1 MGEIAELSESD
12 RTFLESYLPHSAS
25 LEQNHPELPFVT
37 VTYAQSMDS
46 MISLTPGLR
55 TTLSGPETKSMTH
68 YLRLQHDAILVGVG
82 TAIPDD
88 PGLNS
93 RYPGAKMDSQPRPI
107 VIDPRRRWDV
117 EPSKVLTIARQGQGK
132 GPWIYTLPD
141 HCSNPD
147 HELERAG
154 GKRFSFSPKA
164 QQPSGQSGPCFS
176 WIELLKH
183 LKAQG
188 INSLMIEGGASII
201 STFLSTPEL
210 VQSVIVTIAP
220 TWLGNGGVMV
230 SPDQRKKEGVKVN
243 AARLG
248 QTMWRQFGADAVLC
262 GRLQ

>member
-1 MGEIAELSESD
+1 MAEMEELSD
-12 RTFLESYLPHSAS
+12 LDKTFLDSYLPHRAR
-25 LEQNHPELPFVT
+25 LEQHHPELPFVT
-37 VTYAQSMDS
+37 LTYAQSMDS
-46 MISLTPGLR
+46 MISLAPGLR

-93 RYPGAKMDSQPRPI
+93 RYPGATLDSQPRPI

-117 EPSKVLTIARQGQGK
+117 EPSKVLSLARQGQGK
-132 GPWIYTLPD
+132 GPWIYTLPS
-141 HCSNPD
+141 HCTNPD
-147 HELERAG
+147 HELEKAG
-154 GKRFSFSPKA
+154 GKRLSFPPETPH
-164 QQPSGQSGPCFS
+164 PSQYSGPTFS
-176 WIELLKH
+176 WVELLQH

-230 SPDQRKKEGVKVN
+230 SPDERKEEGVKVN
-243 AARLG
+243 AARLC
-248 QTMWRQFGADAVLC
+248 QTKWRQFGGDAVLC
-262 GRLQ
+262 GRLE